1 MENEEIKTEGVMP
14 EEVIVEENVMIAD
27 EEPKS
32 ETEEAPAPEATT
44 EEHSA

>member
-1 MENEEIKTEGVMP
+1 MEEEIKTENVMP
-14 EEVIVEENVMIAD
+14 EETINVMIAD

>member
-14 EEVIVEENVMIAD
+14 EETISEENIMIAD

-32 ETEEAPAPEATT
+32 ETQPT
-44 EEHSA
+44 ETNPS

>member
-1 MENEEIKTEGVMP
+1 MEEEVKTEGTMP
-14 EEVIVEENVMIAD
+14 EETVVEENVMIAD

-32 ETEEAPAPEATT
+32 ETEETAAPEVST